1 MKVIDIKSIIIGVLI
16 TLLILSVY
24 GFRPETDELGH
35 LVVKSITIEDDR
47 GVVMGYM
54 GNGYM
59 QTYNTFGEPTL
70 FVGTGK
76 DGGGYLRAYI
86 GEGDESAYVGTG

>member
-16 TLLILSVY
+16 TLLILSVF

-76 DGGGYLRAYI
+76 DCLLYTSPSPR
-86 GEGDESAYVGTG
+86 DRQKSRMPSSA

>member
-35 LVVKSITIEDDR
+35 LVVKNITICKQAPVLPKHLRSR
-47 GVVMGYM
+47 GE
-54 GNGYM
+54 
-59 QTYNTFGEPTL
+59 F
-70 FVGTGK
+70 
-76 DGGGYLRAYI
+76 LRW
-86 GEGDESAYVGTG
+86 GPDPDHV